1 MSIVKAVVLSFF
13 ITVIIRCG
21 DAPLAGNG
29 TGTDIGEAKVSGCV
43 KLPGGIAAENVTVT
57 LRKQDYVPFSV
68 SLKDQKKVVS
78 GKNGDFAIT
87 QPGKGYYLLEL
98 INRDSLCAIK
108 RFYISDND
116 TGVMVGD
123 CMIDTPVL
131 FTGRVFK
138 DGTPASGASLLV
150 LGIDNR
156 GTVQNDGSF
165 SMRLPRGEQLLR
177 VMTNDLYS
185 TRDVLFSSG
194 NSGDTIHSY
203 STPVT
208 VLEDFENSDG
218 LNALTTL
225 LGGGSWWAFTDSVN
239 GGKSRILP
247 TAEPGLVEA
256 IDSTSNAYRGGSLHC
271 QFQIDQSFNASFALI
286 GVDFSNSKDSNSS
299 KSWFDLSKMTAFTF
313 MAKGSGTV
321 YVQFTCRPFGS
332 STDYTVYEIP
342 VNLSSGWNKCI
353 IRSSDI
359 PNALLNSSAQIVSWQ
374 SGNSAVSNINFLAKG
389 TTDLWLDDL
398 IIEGVSASDFLK

>member
-1 MSIVKAVVLSFF
+1 MSIVKAVLFF
-13 ITVIIRCG
+13 FGITFLIRCS

-43 KLPGGIAAENVTVT
+43 KLPGDIAAENVTVT

-68 SLKDQKKVVS
+68 SLKDQQKVVS
-78 GKNGDFAIT
+78 GKNGSFAIA
-87 QPGKGYYLLEL
+87 QPEKGYYLLEL

-108 RFYISDND
+108 RFYISGDD

-123 CMIDTPVL
+123 CVIDTPVL
-131 FTGRVFK
+131 FTGMVFAN
-138 DGTPASGASLLV
+138 GTPASDANLLV
-150 LGIDNR
+150 LGMDNR
-156 GTVQNDGSF
+156 GVIQNDGSF

-177 VMTNDLYS
+177 VMTKDQPG
-185 TRDVLFSSG
+185 TRDVLFSNG

-203 STPVT
+203 NTPVT
-208 VLEDFENSDG
+208 ILEDFENRDG

-225 LGGGSWWAFTDSVN
+225 LGGGSWFAFTDSVN

-247 TAEPGLVEA
+247 TAEPGLIAA
-256 IDSTSNAYRGGSLHC
+256 IDSTSIAYRGGSLHC

-299 KSWFDLSKMTAFTF
+299 KSWFDLSNMTAFTF
-313 MAKGSGTV
+313 MAKGSGTI
-321 YVQFTCRPFGS
+321 YVQFTCRPIGS
-332 STDYTVYEIP
+332 STNYTVYEIP
-342 VNLSSGWNKCI
+342 VNLSSGWNKCT

-359 PNALLNSSAQIVSWQ
+359 PDALQTSSAQIISWH
-374 SGNSAVSNINFLAKG
+374 SGNSAVSNINFLAKSS
-389 TTDLWLDDL
+389 TDLWLDDL
-398 IIEGVSASDFLK
+398 KIEGMNATDFLK